1 MAANVSVV
9 EVLEKPSSC
18 SRPGTCWLPCQ
29 PGPYWPRAVVS
40 ANGSARRVAESTLIF
55 SACNSAGEK
64 LMGSSIAVKAS
75 SCSRWFWM
83 TSRAAPMPS

>member
-1 MAANVSVV
+1 M
-9 EVLEKPSSC
+9 
-18 SRPGTCWLPCQ
+18 
-29 PGPYWPRAVVS
+29 
-40 ANGSARRVAESTLIF
+40 IF